1 MEIRLILA
9 LLRRWVWLLV
19 LGAVIG
25 AIIGYAFT
33 RTQQPEYESS
43 TRIMVIRAPESYS
56 TDTYLSYLG
65 DQQLAKT
72 YAELLLTRPVLDAT
86 SERLGY
92 AVNVGQIRV
101 DQPQNSQI
109 VSIIVRDADRQRT
122 SAIADTLVDVF
133 IAYNEDLQVGRFAAS
148 EETLSAQLAQIEQ
161 QISDAEA
168 EINLLS
174 DSNQES
180 RQEEIGVTLTAVDEQ
195 IRTLQQE
202 LAQLATPESTLDTD
216 IELIEK
222 QLELSRLEAVYTVYQ
237 QDYVEAIGTGDE
249 VQQTSAE
256 QELNRLEGEIID
268 LRTAVLQLSAPAD
281 NSESEALRIDA
292 ESELEKLRTS
302 RELYLQALVNSS
314 LGISDDLSRTEQLRA
329 NQLQTQLTLYQQ
341 IYSNLLNSFESV
353 RLARLQNTPNV
364 VQVEEPQLGR
374 PLGQQPLTLLGAVV
388 GFLFAAGIAFVIE
401 YLDDT
406 LKSPEDVSR
415 ILNAPVIGYVSDT
428 AEVSEGGAGNFI
440 AAQPRSPVAEA
451 FRGLRT
457 NLEYAQVDKPLRTL
471 LITSPSPAE
480 GKTTIASGLA
490 TTVAQSGRRVLV
502 LDADM
507 RRPRIHKEF
516 GVSNA
521 MGLSDLFRGNGTL
534 DEVVQSGSIPNL
546 EIVTSGNLPPNPTEL
561 LASGRM
567 AEILTECLQRADLVI
582 LDSPPFVVTDPFV
595 LGSRVDGVLLA
606 VRPGKTQAANARA
619 AMEQL
624 KRANAHVLGVVINR
638 IPKPGVG
645 YYSGYRYY
653 SSYYYYRSDYYTTE
667 NAQYND
673 PKPGK
678 GNGVTR
684 IFGRKHKRKPQHAE
698 TTD

>member
-1 MEIRLILA
+1 MEIRLLLA
-9 LLRRWVWLLV
+9 LARRWAWLLV
-19 LGAVIG
+19 LGTVIG
-25 AIIGYAFT
+25 AIVGYAFT
-33 RTQQPEYESS
+33 RTQETEYESS

-56 TDTYLSYLG
+56 SDTYLSYLG

-86 SERLGY
+86 GEKLGY
-92 AVNVGQIRV
+92 AVSANQIRV

-109 VSIIVRDADRQRT
+109 VSIVVRDGDRQRT
-122 SAIADTLVDVF
+122 AEIADTLVDVF
-133 IAYNEDLQVGRFAAS
+133 IAYNEDLQVGRFATS

-174 DSNQES
+174 ESNQES
-180 RQEEIGVTLTAVDEQ
+180 RQEEINATLTSVDEQ
-195 IRTLQQE
+195 IRLLQQN
-202 LAQLATPESTLDTD
+202 LAQLSVPESTLETD
-216 IELIEK
+216 VELIEK
-222 QLELSRLEAVYTVYQ
+222 QLELGRLETVYNA
-237 QDYVEAIGTGDE
+237 Y
-249 VQQTSAE
+249 QTEYLNALSNGSEEEQILAE
-256 QELNRLEGEIID
+256 QELTRLEGEIVD
-268 LRTAVLQLSAPAD
+268 LRTEILQLSTPPND
-281 NSESEALRIDA
+281 SENAALRIDT

-302 RELYLQALVNSS
+302 RELYLQALIDSS

-388 GFLFAAGIAFVIE
+388 GLLVAAGIAFVIE

-406 LKSPEDVSR
+406 LKSPDEISR
-415 ILNAPVIGYVSDT
+415 VLNAPVIGYISDT
-428 AEVSEGGAGNFI
+428 VEVGESGAGNFI
-440 AAQPRSPVAEA
+440 AAQPRSLVAEA

-457 NLEYAQVDKPLRTL
+457 NLEYAQVDKPLHTL

-480 GKTTIASGLA
+480 GKTTLASGLA
-490 TTVAQSGRRVLV
+490 VTVAQSGKRVLV
-502 LDADM
+502 LDADL

-516 GVSNA
+516 GISNA

-534 DEVVQSGSIPNL
+534 NEVVQPSSIPNL
-546 EIVTSGNLPPNPTEL
+546 EIVTTGNLPPNPTEL
-561 LASGRM
+561 LASERM
-567 AEILTECLQRADLVI
+567 AEILNECMQRADLVI
-582 LDSPPFVVTDPFV
+582 LDSSPFVVTDPFV

-624 KRANAHVLGVVINR
+624 QRANAHVLGVVINR

-653 SSYYYYRSDYYTTE
+653 SSYYYYRSDYYATE
-667 NAQYND
+667 NSQSN
-673 PKPGK
+673 GK
-678 GNGVTR
+678 GPDQGNGVTR
-684 IFGRKHKRKPQHAE
+684 IFGRKQKRKPQHAE